1 MHFKIHKTLIYI
13 DFSFVLMLCISM
25 TLNINNISLLLLYSF
40 LHELGH
46 LIALII
52 LGHSAD
58 ELRLSFFGAALR
70 YGCALSKAE
79 ELTVIAAGPLVNL
92 MLYLIL
98 KDNINLSLL
107 IINIMPVYPL
117 DGGRILYSLSPRI
130 CRITSIVLIV
140 LLLVT
145 SVYLLVYYRI
155 FSLFFICIYLIIFAC
170 QDSFAE

>member
-79 ELTVIAAGPLVNL
+79 GHVLPR
-92 MLYLIL
+92 LYLIL